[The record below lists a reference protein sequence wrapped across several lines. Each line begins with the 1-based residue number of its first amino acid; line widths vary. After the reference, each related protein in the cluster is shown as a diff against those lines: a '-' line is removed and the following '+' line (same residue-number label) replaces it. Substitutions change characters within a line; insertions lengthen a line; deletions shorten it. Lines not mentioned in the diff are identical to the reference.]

1 MHKLWLLRS
10 TNSTLFGNFYLSS
23 GQKIMWLHKIRQSVR
38 STNYLYFA
46 LLSPHPCIVYTL
58 VQRIH
63 LRQPCRYRITL
74 RKTCVSGLLPLLSLC
89 NAHIMN
95 YLILL
100 LAHYGLCPVHAS
112 RKSWSTCL
120 TNMLYSSVFSLILTF
135 TSMKLRIENPAAT
148 TKTPQ
153 FTRLGKLFHLSIC
166 KTTAITRNVMMCLIC
181 CQSLAFSVVLVRS
194 YILSHMSRNFNGF
207 RHRRIASAGII

>member
-89 NAHIMN
+89 NAHNELFNFAIGPLWTMPGACFSEVVKHVPN
-95 YLILL
+95 KHVILFRVFAYPHFHFHETAHWKPRCNHKNATVYEVGKIIPPQHLQNNCHYEECYDVPNL
-100 LAHYGLCPVHAS
+100 LPIFGLLS
-112 RKSWSTCL
+112 RFGQVLHFITHES
-120 TNMLYSSVFSLILTF
+120 
-135 TSMKLRIENPAAT
+135 
-148 TKTPQ
+148 Q
-153 FTRLGKLFHLSIC
+153 F
-166 KTTAITRNVMMCLIC
+166 
-181 CQSLAFSVVLVRS
+181 
-194 YILSHMSRNFNGF
+194 
-207 RHRRIASAGII
+207 